1 VYNIVEG
8 YLSERR
14 QIMENILFLI
24 TFGLLV
30 ILVDRIQDN
39 SELRYRNIMLEYK
52 LKEKENTLEKVRRKK
67 MNNGKSTENS

>member
-1 VYNIVEG
+1 MYNIVEG
-8 YLSERR
+8 YLSEGR

-24 TFGLLV
+24 IFSLLV

-52 LKEKENTLEKVRRKK
+52 LKEKENTLNKLRREKC
-67 MNNGKSTENS
+67 E

>member
-1 VYNIVEG
+1 
-8 YLSERR
+8 
-14 QIMENILFLI
+14 MENILFLI

-52 LKEKENTLEKVRRKK
+52 LKETKNTLEKVRRKK
-67 MNNGKSTENS
+67 MSNGKSTENS

>member
-1 VYNIVEG
+1 MYNIVEG

-24 TFGLLV
+24 TFSLLV

-67 MNNGKSTENS
+67 SE

>member
-1 VYNIVEG
+1 MYNIVEG

-39 SELRYRNIMLEYK
+39 SELKYRNIMLEYK
-52 LKEKENTLEKVRRKK
+52 LKEKENTLNKLRGEKC
-67 MNNGKSTENS
+67 E

>member
-8 YLSERR
+8 YLSEGR

-24 TFGLLV
+24 IFSLLV

-52 LKEKENTLEKVRRKK
+52 LKEKENTLNKLRREKC
-67 MNNGKSTENS
+67 E